1 MLTRDEI
8 EAARQQAVQYFA
20 AAGIV
25 VTEKEKQR
33 IEIADFGLGDLY
45 RMGLEVLVYIN
56 TERVCAKELVMFP
69 GQTCPEHIHPTI
81 NGVPGKEETF
91 RCRWGKVYLYVD
103 GNENGSKYIDG
114 LGEHAEYLKCSKE
127 IILHPGE
134 QYTIMPDTNHWFRA
148 GHEGAVVSE
157 FSTRSTDE
165 LDRFTDPGI
174 NRFTVISD

>member
-69 GQTCPEHIHPTI
+69 DKLVLNIYILQLMECRARKKHSGAA
-81 NGVPGKEETF
+81 GV
-91 RCRWGKVYLYVD
+91 
-103 GNENGSKYIDG
+103 
-114 LGEHAEYLKCSKE
+114 KC
-127 IILHPGE
+127 I
-134 QYTIMPDTNHWFRA
+134 YM
-148 GHEGAVVSE
+148 
-157 FSTRSTDE
+157 
-165 LDRFTDPGI
+165 
-174 NRFTVISD
+174 